1 MPNYNVSIAE
11 VLIPRS
17 DVSQDI
23 RIAGMEASG
32 TGNMKFELNGC
43 PIKRTFDGDVLKSGS
58 WGGQFVNFLEQ
69 Q

>member
-1 MPNYNVSIAE
+1 M
-11 VLIPRS
+11 
-17 DVSQDI
+17 SQDI

-43 PIKRTFDGDVLKSGS
+43 PIIRTFDGDILKSGS